1 MPLVCFLCFLFLKQT
16 FETLVPKLLL
26 TSLPPEEIAA
36 ALKELPPDQLAKIRA
51 CMKESCPGPVDCSSI
66 TVVAKDY
73 KGMLAQPS
81 APKFKGALAQIYVRN
96 QPYGGSDKSS
106 NGHRYDSMCIVNG
119 MINSGLELPADPLHT

>member
-1 MPLVCFLCFLFLKQT
+1 MGGGASTDHK
-16 FETLVPKLLL
+16 
-26 TSLPPEEIAA
+26 SLIEGAKPEEIAA

-81 APKFKGALAQIYVRN
+81 APKFQGCFGPNLRAQSALWRLLTRAAMAIATI
-96 QPYGGSDKSS
+96 PCAS
-106 NGHRYDSMCIVNG
+106 
-119 MINSGLELPADPLHT
+119 